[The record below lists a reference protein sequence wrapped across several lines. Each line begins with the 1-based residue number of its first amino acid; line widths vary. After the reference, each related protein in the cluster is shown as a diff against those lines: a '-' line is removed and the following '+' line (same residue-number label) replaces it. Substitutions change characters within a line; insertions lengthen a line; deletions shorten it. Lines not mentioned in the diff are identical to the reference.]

1 MVNQPEHFGTDPD
14 IESRSY
20 PQAQSLVGVTRKT
33 HFRDSTHALNEN
45 IMGTLF
51 ESEVP
56 MQHCHRL
63 FFALKPSPIEANLTG
78 LIRDAAASELDPVIN
93 GRLHLTLG
101 ITSDYA
107 AYPQDVAQ
115 RLASIGEHL
124 AGDPFLLPLD
134 RLSGSERS
142 IALRPN
148 KRPAALSAL
157 QKQIDDQL
165 RYWNLMRTGW
175 SFNPHVTLGYRA
187 GLSFLRPITPL
198 IWDIRDLVLIH
209 SVVGATRHIEL
220 SRWPLAR
227 RQFDLFSL

>member
-1 MVNQPEHFGTDPD
+1 
-14 IESRSY
+14 
-20 PQAQSLVGVTRKT
+20 
-33 HFRDSTHALNEN
+33 
-45 IMGTLF
+45 
-51 ESEVP
+51 

-63 FFALKPSPIEANLTG
+63 FFALKPSQIEANLTG
-78 LIRDAAASELDPVIN
+78 LIRDAATSELDPVIN

-101 ITSDYA
+101 ITADYA

-115 RLASIGEHL
+115 RMTTIGEHL
-124 AGDPFLLPLD
+124 AGDPFPLSLD

-148 KRPAALSAL
+148 KRPPALSAI

-175 SFNPHVTLGYRA
+175 SFSPHVTLGYRT
-187 GLSFLRPITPL
+187 GLSFLRPITPFA
-198 IWDIRDLVLIH
+198 WEVQDVVLIH

-220 SRWPLAR
+220 ARWPLVR
-227 RQFDLFSL
+227 RQLDLFSL